1 MCVCVCVCV
10 CQCDVYEKVPCHWPS
25 KPPTLVCCSGV
36 GNRYIEIYPTNRP
49 PPPRGGRGE
58 GPLCVCGFKEGLE
71 ASGCKFHALLT
82 FLLQV
87 VTGAIRVL
95 FPSRRNVM
103 A

>member
-36 GNRYIEIYPTNRP
+36 GHRYIEIYPTNRP

-58 GPLCVCGFKEGLE
+58 GPLCVCVCVRRAWKFLV
-71 ASGCKFHALLT
+71 ASSMHY
-82 FLLQV
+82 
-87 VTGAIRVL
+87 
-95 FPSRRNVM
+95 
-103 A
+103 